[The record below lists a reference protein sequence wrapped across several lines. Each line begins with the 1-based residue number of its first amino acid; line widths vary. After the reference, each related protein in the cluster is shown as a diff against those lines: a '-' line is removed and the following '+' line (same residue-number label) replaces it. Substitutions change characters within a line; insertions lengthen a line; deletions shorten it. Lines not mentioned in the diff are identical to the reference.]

1 VNSNYTNRN
10 KTEAARRLNIEQMKR
25 ILLNSIIILLF
36 FPNVNFG
43 QSPTMGTIENFVFFT
58 SDGAITATAPY
69 QITGDIGRAVA
80 TGVFTVPQNV
90 NGLLSNVTPAAVTAQ
105 AATDLTALCAD
116 LNNTSTRPNTGTP
129 AAQLG
134 GVTYPPGVYDFA
146 GATTMTGTMTLDAG
160 GDPNALFIFRLV
172 GACTPDGTAIVELA
186 DGALA
191 CNVFFIITGAI
202 AAAGGADLKGN
213 FIANPGAVT
222 VGTGSSLEGR
232 LLASGGGGAITF
244 GTGTAS
250 APLGC
255 GEPTLTG
262 PTAPSLGEADCYAL
276 FSSDAGVLGVANTG
290 TTYINGD
297 VGTNGGAGLVS
308 GFNAA
313 LITGNIHSSP
323 DASTAT
329 CATDVATALT
339 DLDAITED
347 IELLFPAAFGNQQV
361 LTPHTYLMNGNV
373 TLTDTIFLNA
383 RGVESAVFVFK
394 IVGGSFTAMSNS
406 VVMLIDGALS
416 TNVYWMVD
424 DAVVINSGTKM
435 KGTVIV
441 DGDEITMNSSSE
453 LEGRL
458 LTTLGAVTVDEISV
472 SKTDNCFA
480 PIAPY
485 LGPAP
490 DMGNM
495 TDFVFFS
502 SIGSITITDPS
513 QVTGDIGADA
523 GSITVTQNINGTE
536 YNADPT
542 TTQGVIDLGSL
553 YTSLNTTA
561 STSTHSL
568 VIGNGEALNGQ
579 VYAITG
585 AATLN
590 GNLTLDGQGNANS
603 IFIFNISSTLDIGAN
618 AQIILTNGALACNVF
633 WVTEGDITFSTGTT
647 MKGTFIANNA
657 DINYSS
663 NADLEGRL
671 LVTAGDIG
679 FNTGTAYTPLGC
691 TVAAL
696 TGPAAPDLASA
707 ICFGI
712 FSSNGNVTNSGG
724 TTSVNGDVGTNVGTA
739 TGFDSDLVSYIL
751 YTVPDATTGVCAT
764 DVNAAYTYLNGLT
777 DDIELEFPT
786 LFGDKQILTPHIY
799 KVTGNTTLTDTLFF
813 DAQGNSSGVFV
824 IQIDGDFT
832 ANSSS
837 VVTLINGALAENIYW
852 RIDGAISTATVSKLK
867 GTVIGNSTINMAS
880 GCFVEGRVF
889 STGGNITVN
898 ALTVSK
904 AIPCVPPFSPSEG
917 PVVDLGAAASFIIFT
932 KAGVTTNSTA
942 NNALTGD
949 VGSGAGAILPDPPPT
964 LIGNYYDDTTPESA
978 AAAIDLQAAYDL
990 LINMTATVTT
1000 HGASYG
1006 NGDTLTTG
1014 VYENTGA
1021 WNITGD
1027 LYLDAEDDP
1036 NNFFIFRSNG
1046 ALTSPAGSEI
1056 HLIRGAVSCNI
1067 YWATTAGAAISFAAN
1082 TIMKG
1087 MFIAGGANTF
1097 AGADLEGGIYTV
1109 AGAAGI
1115 TAGTAKITNCP
1126 YPPPQLPLP
1135 VELLSFTGE
1144 CNSDNIEF
1152 NWSTASE
1159 INNDYFSI
1167 ERSIDAITWRIVT
1180 TVDGAGNSTSIKN
1193 YYYIDERQYDDI
1205 SYYRLKQTD
1214 FNGQF
1219 KYSAIIA
1226 VEKCG
1231 EDISEL
1237 SIYPNPA
1244 SETLNLFYGGD
1255 KSRIIS
1261 ISIYNLL
1268 GEMVY
1273 YSDFFQSKIV
1283 FENKLNG
1290 LNFLHFNLASKNIV
1304 KKFIVVD

>member
-1 VNSNYTNRN
+1 VNSNYTNGT
-10 KTEAARRLNIEQMKR
+10 KTEAACMLNIVLMKR
-25 ILLNSIIILLF
+25 ILLTSIIILLF

-43 QSPTMGTIENFVFFT
+43 QSPVMGTIENFVFFT
-58 SDGAITATAPY
+58 SDGAVTTTAPY

-90 NGLLSNVTPAAVTAQ
+90 NGVLSNVNQIAVTTQ
-105 AATDLTALCAD
+105 AATDLAALCAD
-116 LNNTSTRPNTGTP
+116 LNNTTTRPSTGTT

-134 GVTYPPGVYDFA
+134 GVTYPPGVYDFG
-146 GATTMTGTMTLDAG
+146 GATTITGTMTLDAG

-172 GACTPDGTAIVELA
+172 GACTPDGTSKIELTN
-186 DGALA
+186 DALA
-191 CNVFFIITGAI
+191 CNVFFIVTGAI

-213 FIANPGAVT
+213 FIANTGAVT
-222 VGTGSSLEGR
+222 VGTGSALEGR
-232 LLASGGGGAITF
+232 LLTTNGAITF

-250 APLGC
+250 VPLGC
-255 GEPTLTG
+255 GEPILTG

-276 FSSDAGVLGVANTG
+276 FSSDAGALGVTNTG

-297 VGTNGGAGLVS
+297 VGTNGGTGLVS

-313 LITGNIHSSP
+313 FITGTIHSSS

-339 DLDAITED
+339 TLDAITED

-383 RGVESAVFVFK
+383 RGVASAVFVFK

-416 TNVYWMVD
+416 TNVYWIVD
-424 DAVVINSGTKM
+424 DAVVINTGTKM

-441 DGDEITMNSSSE
+441 DGDEITMNNSCE

-458 LTTLGAVTVDEISV
+458 LTTLGAITVDEISV

-480 PIAPY
+480 PITAY

-490 DMGNM
+490 AMGNM

-502 SIGSITITDPS
+502 SIGSITVTAPS

-523 GSITVTQNINGTE
+523 GSITVTQNINGAI
-536 YNADPT
+536 YNADAT
-542 TTQGVIDLGSL
+542 TTQGVADLSSL
-553 YTSLNTTA
+553 YTSLNTEA
-561 STSTHSL
+561 STSTHGVVL
-568 VIGNGEALNGQ
+568 GNGEALNGQ
-579 VYAITG
+579 VYDITG

-603 IFIFNISSTLDIGAN
+603 VFIFKISSTITIGTN
-618 AQIILTNGALACNVF
+618 AQIILTNDALACNVF
-633 WVTEGDITFSTGTT
+633 WVVEGDINFSTGTT

-663 NADLEGRL
+663 NGDLEGRL
-671 LVTAGDIG
+671 LATAGDIG
-679 FNTGTAYTPLGC
+679 FDPGTAYTPLGC

-696 TGPAAPDLASA
+696 TGPTAPDLASA
-707 ICFGI
+707 ECFGI
-712 FSSNGNVTNSGG
+712 FSSNGNVTNSAG
-724 TTSVNGDVGTNVGTA
+724 TTTVNGDVGTNVGTA
-739 TGFDSDLVSYIL
+739 SGFDASLVSYVI

-764 DVNAAYTYLNGLT
+764 DVNAAYANLNGLT

-786 LFGDKQILTPHIY
+786 LFGDQQILTPHVY

-813 DAQGNSSGVFV
+813 DAQGNASGVFV

-852 RIDGAISTATVSKLK
+852 RIDGTISTTSISKLK
-867 GTVIGNSTINMAS
+867 GTIIGNSTINMAS

-889 STGGNITVN
+889 STAGDITVN

-904 AIPCVPPFSPSEG
+904 AISCISPFSPSEG
-917 PVVDLGAAASFIIFT
+917 PIVNLGAAGSFIVFT

-942 NNALTGD
+942 NNAVTGN
-949 VGSGAGAILPDPPPT
+949 VGSAAGALLPAASPT
-964 LIGNYYDDTTPESA
+964 IIGNYYDDTTPQSA
-978 AAAIDLQAAYDL
+978 AAAIDLQTAYDSL
-990 LINMTATVTT
+990 NNMTADVTT

-1006 NGDTLTTG
+1006 NGETLTTG
-1014 VYENTGA
+1014 VYQNAGA

-1036 NNFFIFRSNG
+1036 NNFFVFRSNG
-1046 ALTSPAGSEI
+1046 ALTSPDGSEI
-1056 HLIRGAVSCNI
+1056 HLIRGAAACNV
-1067 YWATTAGAAISFAAN
+1067 YWVTTAGAAISFAAN

-1087 MFIAGGANTF
+1087 AFIGSGANTF
-1097 AGADLEGGIYTV
+1097 AGADLEGGIYTI

-1115 TAGTAKITNCP
+1115 TAGTAKITDCP
-1126 YPPPQLPLP
+1126 YTAAPPGLLPI
-1135 VELLSFTGE
+1135 ELLSFTGD
-1144 CNSDNIEF
+1144 CISDNIEL

-1159 INNDYFSI
+1159 INNDYYSI
-1167 ERSIDAITWRIVT
+1167 EHSLDGIAWQLVT
-1180 TVDGAGNSTSIKN
+1180 KVDGAGNSTSINN
-1193 YYYIDERQYDDI
+1193 YSVIDLARYDDL
-1205 SYYRLKQTD
+1205 SFYRLKQTD
-1214 FNGQF
+1214 FDGKF
-1219 KYSAIIA
+1219 KYSPIIL
-1226 VEKCG
+1226 VKKCR
-1231 EDISEL
+1231 EDITEL
-1237 SIYPNPA
+1237 TIYPNPA
-1244 SETLNLFYGGD
+1244 NETLNLLYGGD
-1255 KSRIIS
+1255 TSRITS
-1261 ISIYNLL
+1261 ILIYNLL
-1268 GEMVY
+1268 GEMVH
-1273 YSDFFQSKIV
+1273 YSEFYQSKIV

-1290 LNFLHFNLASKNIV
+1290 IYFLHVNLASKNII
-1304 KKFIVVD
+1304 KKFIVAH